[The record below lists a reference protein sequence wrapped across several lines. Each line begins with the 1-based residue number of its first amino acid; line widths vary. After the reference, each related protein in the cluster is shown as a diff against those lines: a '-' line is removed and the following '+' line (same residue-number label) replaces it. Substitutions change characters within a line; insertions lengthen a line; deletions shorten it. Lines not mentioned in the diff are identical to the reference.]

1 MHELTLEAL
10 AFGGD
15 AVGHLAGRVVFVPFG
30 APGDRV
36 RLRLVKQTVSYA
48 RGEILELC
56 APGPSRRTPPCPH
69 AGRCGGCQWQH
80 LVYPAQVAAK
90 QEVFIHAM
98 AEAGVESVE
107 AVLHAP
113 RELRYRRR
121 VRLQLRIPSGGR
133 PALGYYRWRSRELVD
148 VDRCPLLEEGLER
161 GLVAVRRALGGLR
174 SPDTISG
181 TVSLLLGKE
190 GVHASLRLDAGRPS
204 SSELER
210 LLQRLLEGEHALAG
224 ATVSAGEQ
232 ARSGGRASV
241 ELGGDAGHLAGAAGA
256 FAQANAEQ
264 DRALRSLVRE
274 QARAEGARALEL
286 HAGIGNLTQV
296 LARHA
301 RGLTAVES
309 SAGAAELLVANAAAA
324 SGSCAITVKVDRAER
339 ACAEL
344 AARGERYDLALLDP
358 PREGCPELPAL
369 LARLG
374 VARVVYVSCDP
385 MTLARDLALFARE
398 GLRPRAARALDM
410 MPQSFHLEV
419 VALLER

>member
-15 AVGHLAGRVVFVPFG
+15 AVGHLGGRVVFVPFG

-36 RLRLVKQTVSYA
+36 RVRLVKQTVSYA

-56 APGPSRRTPPCPH
+56 APGPSRRSPPCPH
-69 AGRCGGCQWQH
+69 AGHCGGCQWQH
-80 LVYPAQVAAK
+80 LVYPAQVDAK
-90 QEVFIHAM
+90 QDFFIHAM
-98 AEAGVESVE
+98 AEAGVDSVE
-107 AVLHAP
+107 AVHPAP
-113 RELRYRRR
+113 RELHYRRR
-121 VRLQLRIPSGGR
+121 VRLQLHIPSGGR

-148 VDRCPLLEEGLER
+148 VDRCPLLEEGLEH
-161 GLVAVRRALGGLR
+161 GLAAVRRALGDLH
-174 SPDTISG
+174 SADTVSG
-181 TVSLLLGKE
+181 SVSLLLGE
-190 GVHASLRLDAGRPS
+190 SGVHASLRLDAGHAS

-210 LLQRLLEGEHALAG
+210 LLRRLLVGEHALAG
-224 ATVSAGEQ
+224 AAVSAGGQ
-232 ARSGGRASV
+232 AQSGGRASV
-241 ELGGDAGHLAGAAGA
+241 ELDGEAGQLAGAAGA

-264 DRALRSLVRE
+264 DRALRSLVRAL
-274 QARAEGARALEL
+274 ARAEGLRALEL

-296 LARHA
+296 LARDA
-301 RGLTAVES
+301 RELTAVES
-309 SAGAAELLVANAAAA
+309 SASAAELLRANATVA
-324 SGSCAITVKVDRAER
+324 SGSCPVTIRQERAER

-344 AARGERYDLALLDP
+344 AARGERFDLALLDP

-385 MTLARDLALFARE
+385 MTLARDLTLFARE
-398 GLRPRAARALDM
+398 GLRPTSARALDM